1 MVLESLLNPFVLKQK
16 PWEMFFA
23 GFFHSFIAGFLANL
37 VFPGNA
43 GLIMVFLIVLG
54 SLPTLYVTIRDEE
67 LLNLQFK
74 QEWRVLE
81 EHAKVITFLLFL
93 FLGITTALVLLY
105 VFLPEDTVHSL
116 FGLQQEAVQELGK
129 SVTNQVISGQITRG
143 DLFFNI
149 FLNNTRVLF
158 FCVIFSLLYGTG
170 AIFILTWNASTVAT
184 AMGGLF
190 KSKIGAVASL
200 VGFSSISA
208 YFGVATFSFFRYMTH
223 GIFEISAYF
232 VAGLAGSI
240 LSVALIKHS
249 LRERKAIMDSIYL
262 VMISVGILI
271 FAALVEVYIT
281 PIFFP
286 S

>member
-43 GLIMVFLIVLG
+43 GLMMVFLIVLA

-67 LLNLQFK
+67 QLDFK
-74 QEWRVLE
+74 FNKEWRILQ
-81 EHAKVITFLLFL
+81 EHIKVITFLLFL
-93 FLGITTALVLLY
+93 FLGITASLVTMY
-105 VFLPEDTVHSL
+105 VFLPGQTVDSL
-116 FGLQQEAVQELGK
+116 FGLQQEAVQDLA
-129 SVTNQVISGQITRG
+129 QVVKTSTISGQITHG
-143 DLFFNI
+143 DLFVNI
-149 FLNNTRVLF
+149 LVNNTRVLF
-158 FCVIFSLLYGTG
+158 FCIVFSLLYGTG

-184 AMGGLF
+184 AMGDLF
-190 KSKIGAVASL
+190 KSKISGIASL
-200 VGFSSISA
+200 AGFSTISTH
-208 YFGVATFSFFRYMTH
+208 FGAATFSFFRYMTH
-223 GIFEISAYF
+223 GIFEIGAYF

-249 LRERKAIMDSIYL
+249 LKDGRVLKDSMSL
-262 VMISVGILI
+262 VGISFAILV

-281 PIFFP
+281 PIFF